1 MSIIESIEN
10 LRASTRGDI
19 ILPGDNGYDQSRAVW
34 NAMVDKHPAV
44 ISRCKGTGDVIAS
57 VNFAR
62 DNNLL
67 LSVRGKGH
75 NIAGNSVC
83 NDGVMIDLSGM
94 DYVHID
100 PYRRRAYVSPGASL
114 ADFDQ
119 EAQAF
124 GLATPVGINS
134 TTGISGLT
142 LGGGF
147 GWLTRK
153 YGMTIDNLVSA
164 EVITADGQLVRASA
178 EENPELFWAI
188 RGGGGNFGIVT
199 MFEFQLHPVGPEI
212 LAGLI
217 VFPFKEAEQVVQ
229 SYREY
234 VKDIPEEMS
243 LWLVARKCPPLP
255 FLPEAVHGREVIILP
270 VFYAGDADKG
280 MKLVE
285 PVRDFGR
292 PYGEH
297 IVPVSYT
304 QWQQAFDPLLAPGYR
319 NYWKSH
325 NFTEISDGVIE
336 TLKKYIEQ
344 LPSDHCEIFIGLISG
359 KANTVPANDTAYN
372 HRDARFVLN
381 VHGRWDNPA
390 DDDKCIRWARDFFEE
405 SAPFASG
412 GVYVNFIT
420 EDESQRIK
428 QAYGSNYERL
438 VEVKR
443 KYDPGNLFRVNFN
456 IDPG

>member
-57 VNFAR
+57 VNFSR

-243 LWLVARKCPPLP
+243 LWLVGRKCPPLP

-336 TLKKYIEQ
+336 ILKKYIEQ

-381 VHGRWDNPA
+381 VHGRWDDPA